1 MSQRQQLERILEI
14 DRWIREKRYPTA
26 DQLAKAL
33 EVGRRVIFKDR
44 RFMVDRLGAPIVY
57 DKAHGGWAYSDP
69 AYALPT
75 ILVTE
80 GELLAFF
87 LSVEVARRYL
97 GTSFEGPLRSAV
109 EKIRGSLRG
118 PVIASLE
125 DLQKTFTLTPPPA
138 APAEEATL
146 LRLYDAVLRKR
157 RVEMT
162 YYTAMRRKSTR
173 RVVEPYHLMNQG
185 GDWYLIAYDALR
197 KQFRFFNLGRIR
209 KLTLLE
215 NEPFGPRRDF
225 DALSWIRRAFNVQVG
240 QKPERV
246 SLRFDAAQAPYI
258 RERVWH
264 PSQQR
269 EDLSHGAVR
278 LVFETSGLM
287 GVLRWVLQYGRHVE
301 VEAPP
306 SLRRAWVKE
315 IRAMARKAGA
325 A

>member
-1 MSQRQQLERILEI
+1 MSQRQQLERIMEI

-26 DQLAKAL
+26 ERLAEAL
-33 EVGRRVIFKDR
+33 EVKRRVIFKDR
-44 RFMVDRLGAPIVY
+44 RFMIDRLGAPIVY
-57 DKAHGGWAYSDP
+57 DRAHGGWAYSDP

-97 GTSFEGPLRSAV
+97 GTPFENPLRSAV
-109 EKIRGSLRG
+109 DKIRGSLKG
-118 PVIASLE
+118 PVTVSLE
-125 DLQKTFTLTPPPA
+125 ELQKTFTLNPPPA
-138 APAEEATL
+138 APVDEATL
-146 LRLYDAVLRKR
+146 LCLHDAILKKR

-162 YYTAMRRKSTR
+162 YFTAMRRKTTR

-185 GDWYLIAYDALR
+185 GDWYLIAFDGLR
-197 KQFRFFNLGRIR
+197 NQFRYFNVGRIR
-209 KLTLLE
+209 KLSVLKE
-215 NEPFGPRRDF
+215 EPFARRRDF
-225 DALSWIRRAFNVQVG
+225 DAAAFVRQGFNVQMG

-246 SLRFDAAQAPYI
+246 SLRFDASQAPYI

-264 PSQQR
+264 PSQR
-269 EDLSHGAVR
+269 VEDLPRGAVR
-278 LVFETSGLM
+278 LFLETSGLM

-315 IRAMARKAGA
+315 VRAMARKSGVL
-325 A
+325 